1 MNATAKSILTINSG
15 SSSVKFARFTDGAQ
29 PQLTHRGEIERIG
42 GASAT
47 FSAGSGDQA
56 TRIAH
61 PVASADHAAAAA
73 LLIDWISKEKFDTQL
88 FAIVHRV
95 VHGDPKFHAPQ
106 RLTKALLEELR
117 DLTPWDPA
125 HLPDEIVLIEAF
137 QQRFAN
143 LPQLI
148 CFDTAFHHDMPRVA
162 TLLAIPR
169 RYQAQ
174 GLRRYGFHGLSYEY
188 LMSELT
194 HIDGGAA
201 AQGRIILAHLGNGA
215 SLAAVKDGKPIDT
228 SMGFTPASGVMMGT
242 RCGDIDPGINAYL
255 ARTEGLDAEGF
266 DALVNQQSGLLG
278 LSETSAD
285 MRDLLLHE
293 ANDPRAA
300 DAVALFCYQIR
311 KCIGA
316 FAAAMGGLDRLVF
329 AGGIGEQSPVV
340 RARICDGLGF
350 LGIDID
356 AARNAH
362 SDTNS
367 RVISTDGARVPV
379 HVIPTNEAVVM
390 ARAACRILA
399 IDEESRTTTSTPR

>member
-1 MNATAKSILTINSG
+1 MSAPANSILTINGG
-15 SSSVKFARFTDGAQ
+15 SSSIKFGLFTVGAQ

-42 GASAT
+42 SRSAT
-47 FSAGSGDQA
+47 FSTGSGDHA
-56 TRIAH
+56 SHITH
-61 PVASADHAAAAA
+61 PVAAADHATAAA
-73 LLIDWISKEKFDTQL
+73 LLINWIAEEKCDAHL
-88 FAIVHRV
+88 FAIAHRV
-95 VHGDPKFHAPQ
+95 VHGGPKFHAPQ
-106 RLTKALLEELR
+106 QLTPALLDELR
-117 DLTPWDPA
+117 GLTPWDPA
-125 HLPDEIVLIEAF
+125 HLPEEILLIEAF
-137 QQRFAN
+137 QRRYEN
-143 LPQLI
+143 LPQVI

-201 AQGRIILAHLGNGA
+201 GQGRIILAHLGNGA

-242 RCGDIDPGINAYL
+242 RSGDIDPGINAYL
-255 ARTEGLDAEGF
+255 AHAEGLDANGF
-266 DALVNQQSGLLG
+266 DALVNHQSGLLG
-278 LSETSAD
+278 VSETSAD

-293 ANDPRAA
+293 ANDGRAA

-311 KCIGA
+311 KWIGA

-367 RVISTDGARVPV
+367 RVISTDAARVPV
-379 HVIPTNEAVVM
+379 HVIPTNEAWVM
-390 ARAACRILA
+390 ARAAWRMLA
-399 IDEESRTTTSTPR
+399 IDEKSHATTSTPP